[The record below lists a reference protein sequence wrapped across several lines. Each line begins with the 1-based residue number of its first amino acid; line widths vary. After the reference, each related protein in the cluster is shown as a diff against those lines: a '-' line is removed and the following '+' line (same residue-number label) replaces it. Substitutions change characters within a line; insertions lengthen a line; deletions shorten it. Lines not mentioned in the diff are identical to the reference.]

1 MLRGRKSRKN
11 ILSLLESLQLQQKQE
26 NADQP
31 TEERA
36 LKKTKK
42 KRKSQRAKSVS
53 PRGNEYDIEHI
64 LETFNSDEGY
74 NTSNEKIYD
83 IFELSNEDSDD
94 WNLAETD
101 DDLEQLKSN
110 QNDNNYNV
118 PIKDSTPVRNQTATL
133 GNLFNQM
140 VSMKQIVIYFI
151 TLL

>member
-1 MLRGRKSRKN
+1 MFRGRKSRKN
-11 ILSLLESLQLQQKQE
+11 ILSLLETLQLQQKQE

-31 TEERA
+31 TEERS

-42 KRKSQRAKSVS
+42 KRKSQRTKSVS

-64 LETFNSDEGY
+64 PDTSNLDEGY

-101 DDLEQLKSN
+101 DDLEELKPR
-110 QNDNNYNV
+110 QNYTSDV
-118 PIKDSTPVRNQTATL
+118 PNKNTPPVRNQTATL
-133 GNLFNQM
+133 GNLFNQI
-140 VSMKQIVIYFI
+140 VSMKQSIFYFI
-151 TLL
+151 TQL

>member
-11 ILSLLESLQLQQKQE
+11 ILSLLETLQLQPKQE

-42 KRKSQRAKSVS
+42 KRKSQRTKSVS

-101 DDLEQLKSN
+101 DDLEELKSR
-110 QNDNNYNV
+110 QNDNYDV
-118 PIKDSTPVRNQTATL
+118 PIKDSPPVRNQTATL

-140 VSMKQIVIYFI
+140 VSMKQNILYFI